1 MRCFLYI
8 IFEVKKIFFFRPVL
22 IFGLK
27 SKVAII
33 IVDIFGQN
41 YGEDRNLATAKGQY
55 KDPGSR
61 RMGL

>member
-1 MRCFLYI
+1 MFLI
-8 IFEVKKIFFFRPVL
+8 HNFSSKKIFFFRPVL
-22 IFGLK
+22 IFGWK

-33 IVDIFGQN
+33 IVDFFGQN
-41 YGEDRNLATAKGQY
+41 YGEDRNLATARGQY